1 MGKYNSNTGQFSL
14 NFSRAI
20 SSRMSGVNSRSSMNV
35 RSNNVVVGFVDKQTQ
50 SARDDAI
57 RRVKANGIF
66 RSDDD

>member
-1 MGKYNSNTGQFSL
+1 
-14 NFSRAI
+14 
-20 SSRMSGVNSRSSMNV
+20 MNV